1 MKKYNK
7 QKGDRGEAIA
17 ARYLKEKG
25 HVIRT
30 HNYRKKTG
38 EIDLISQIGDT
49 VVFTEVKLRTTN
61 AYGTPAQ
68 AVDRRRQQ
76 RMIKTALWYLQE
88 NDLFDWN
95 VRFDVV
101 EILGNPEA
109 ACEVNHIENA
119 FLMEN

>member
-17 ARYLKEKG
+17 AQYLKEKG
-25 HVIRT
+25 HVLRAR
-30 HNYRKKTG
+30 NYRKATG
-38 EIDLISQIGDT
+38 EIDLISQAGET
-49 VVFTEVKLRTTN
+49 VAFTE

-68 AVDRRRQQ
+68 AVDYRRQQ

-88 NDLFDWN
+88 NSLFDWN

-101 EILGNPEA
+101 EISGAPDSGYS
-109 ACEVNHIENA
+109 VNHIENA